1 MPLIAR
7 STSTEFALSEVE
19 GLSTGST
26 TKRSEKMRLLHGV
39 YTEHIRFSQCRLREC
54 VRNDNLGE
62 FIRPL
67 LTILLPLLTFL
78 LFLPSVPAF
87 AHPMGNFS
95 INHYSKIEVADNKFK
110 TKYLIDMAEIP
121 TFQELMEIDTDGDK
135 NISSYEKSTYLSK
148 KAEELKKGLSL
159 KLNEK
164 PIELTTDSSDMVF
177 IPGAG
182 GLPTVKI
189 NVEYEAKLQKDSLV
203 ELNRVFYQDDNYP
216 GRTGWKEVI
225 VIGKGEVSIVDSSA
239 PSRDLSDELSRYPE
253 DTLSSPPQDLG
264 ASFSFSLGV
273 RETGVASTGI
283 QDEELNSRTSKVKT
297 PRSSFT
303 ELLSKKDLTFEII
316 VFSLIVAFGFGAFH
330 ALSPGHGKTIVAAY
344 LVGSRGT
351 ADHALFL
358 GAIVTLTHTIGVFA
372 LGLVTLYASRYILP
386 EKLYPWLGFISGLTI
401 VVIGIVLFQK
411 RYLALQRGGF
421 EEHDHGHSHTHS
433 QGYDHH
439 HHHHDNE
446 HEQHHHRHQIPVVST
461 VELPERVTLGNLFA
475 LGVSGGIV
483 PCPEALIVLLSAI
496 SLHRIG
502 FGLLLIVAFSIGLAI
517 VLVGIGMMMVYAR
530 RFVERFS
537 GDGKIIQRLPLVSSV
552 IISILGFAIAI
563 QSLVSGGIVQID
575 SGEIIGKI
583 L

>member
-1 MPLIAR
+1 MYRLPVIGR
-7 STSTEFALSEVE
+7 CE
-19 GLSTGST
+19 T
-26 TKRSEKMRLLHGV
+26 TNQSEKMRLLHGV
-39 YTEHIRFSQCRLREC
+39 YTEQGEC
-54 VRNDNLGE
+54 VRNDNLAE
-62 FIRPL
+62 VITPL

-78 LFLPSVPAF
+78 LFLPSAPAF

-95 INHYSKIEVADNKFK
+95 INHYSKIEARDNKFK

-164 PIELTTDSSDMVF
+164 PIGLNTDSSDMVF
-177 IPGAG
+177 IRGAG
-182 GLPTVKI
+182 GLPTIKI
-189 NVEYEAKLQKDSLV
+189 TVEYQAWFEIDNLL
-203 ELNRVFYQDDNYP
+203 ELNRVSYLDNNYP
-216 GRTGWKEVI
+216 GRTGWKEII
-225 VIGKGEVSIVDSSA
+225 VLGRGEVFIVNSSV
-239 PSRDLSDELSRYPE
+239 PSRDLSDELSSYPE
-253 DTLSSPPQDLG
+253 DILSSPPQDLE
-264 ASFSFSLGV
+264 AIFSFSLGV
-273 RETGVASTGI
+273 GETGVASSDIEGK
-283 QDEELNSRTSKVKT
+283 ELEYQASVVKT
-297 PRSSFT
+297 PKSSFT
-303 ELLSKKDLTFEII
+303 ELLSKKDITFEII

-351 ADHALFL
+351 ASHALLL
-358 GAIVTLTHTIGVFA
+358 GVIVTLTHTIGVFA
-372 LGLVTLYASRYILP
+372 LGLATLYASRYILP
-386 EKLYPWLGFISGLTI
+386 EKLYPWLGFISGLII
-401 VVIGIVLFQK
+401 VVIGIVLFCK
-411 RYLALQRGGF
+411 RYLALLRGEF
-421 EEHDHGHSHTHS
+421 EEHDHGHPHSYSHSHTHD
-433 QGYDHH
+433 YDHDCHHHDDEHGHH
-439 HHHHDNE
+439 HHE
-446 HEQHHHRHQIPVVST
+446 IPVVSPEQSRR

-530 RFVERFS
+530 RFAERFS

-563 QSLVSGGIVQID
+563 QSLVSGGIVQIN

>member
-1 MPLIAR
+1 M
-7 STSTEFALSEVE
+7 TGVQTCAL
-19 GLSTGST
+19 
-26 TKRSEKMRLLHGV
+26 
-39 YTEHIRFSQCRLREC
+39 
-54 VRNDNLGE
+54 
-62 FIRPL
+62 P
-67 LTILLPLLTFL
+67 
-78 LFLPSVPAF
+78 
-87 AHPMGNFS
+87 
-95 INHYSKIEVADNKFK
+95 
-110 TKYLIDMAEIP
+110 
-121 TFQELMEIDTDGDK
+121 
-135 NISSYEKSTYLSK
+135 IS
-148 KAEELKKGLSL
+148 
-159 KLNEK
+159 
-164 PIELTTDSSDMVF
+164 
-177 IPGAG
+177 
-182 GLPTVKI
+182 
-189 NVEYEAKLQKDSLV
+189 
-203 ELNRVFYQDDNYP
+203 
-216 GRTGWKEVI
+216 
-225 VIGKGEVSIVDSSA
+225 
-239 PSRDLSDELSRYPE
+239 
-253 DTLSSPPQDLG
+253 
-264 ASFSFSLGV
+264 
-273 RETGVASTGI
+273 GVASTEI
-283 QDEELNSRTSKVKT
+283 QDEELSSRTSKVKT

-303 ELLSKKDLTFEII
+303 ELLSKKDITFEII

-351 ADHALFL
+351 AGHALFL
-358 GAIVTLTHTIGVFA
+358 GVIVTLTHTIGVFA

-433 QGYDHH
+433 HGHDHH

-517 VLVGIGMMMVYAR
+517 VLVGIGMMIVYAR
-530 RFVERFS
+530 RFLERFS
-537 GDGKIIQRLPLVSSV
+537 GDGKIIQGLPLVSSV

-563 QSLVSGGIVQID
+563 QSLVSGGIIQIN

>member
-1 MPLIAR
+1 MVFEEINLMLNNPRYLFPPPLGGRIK
-7 STSTEFALSEVE
+7 V
-19 GLSTGST
+19 
-26 TKRSEKMRLLHGV
+26 GV
-39 YTEHIRFSQCRLREC
+39 YIYSPHPIS
-54 VRNDNLGE
+54 
-62 FIRPL
+62 
-67 LTILLPLLTFL
+67 LLPFLAHCARNTAPPQVGEGAKGCLPALLSLLICL

-95 INHYSKIEVADNKFK
+95 INHYSKIEVTDNKFK

-135 NISSYEKSTYLSK
+135 NISSDEKGIYLSK
-148 KAEELKKGLSL
+148 KTEELKKGISL

-182 GLPTVKI
+182 GLPTVKMT
-189 NVEYEAKLQKDSLV
+189 VEYEAKLQKDSLV
-203 ELNRVFYQDDNYP
+203 KLNRVFYQDDNYP
-216 GRTGWKEVI
+216 GRTGWKEII

-273 RETGVASTGI
+273 RETGVASTEI
-283 QDEELNSRTSKVKT
+283 QDEKLNSRTSKVKT

-303 ELLSKKDLTFEII
+303 ELLSKKNLTFEII

-358 GAIVTLTHTIGVFA
+358 GVIVTLTHTIGVFA
-372 LGLVTLYASRYILP
+372 LGLATLYASRYILP

-421 EEHDHGHSHTHS
+421 EEHDHGHSHSHSHSHTHD
-433 QGYDHH
+433 YDHH
-439 HHHHDNE
+439 RHHHDDE
-446 HEQHHHRHQIPVVST
+446 HGHHHRDITVVST

-496 SLHRIG
+496 SIHRIG

-517 VLVGIGMMMVYAR
+517 VLVGIGMMIVYAR

-563 QSLVSGGIVQID
+563 QSLVSGGIVQIN
-575 SGEIIGKI
+575 SGEILGKI